1 MRLLLMLFLCL
12 LCRPVLAGQAV
23 QPWID
28 AAAPGSRLELP
39 PGVYSGPGVI
49 RKPLSIEGRGKVI
62 IDGGGRG
69 TVLTVLADQV
79 SLSGLQLSGSGDS
92 HDALD
97 SALHVE
103 GRQVI
108 LDNLTIDDA
117 LFGIVLH
124 NTTDSLLRNSRIRS
138 KAYAMA
144 ERGDG
149 LRLWNSHGNQ
159 IVGNDFSRIRDITIS
174 NATHNRFVGNRVR
187 DSRRAFNLLFAR
199 RSLIDGNRFEHNA
212 TGITALNSE
221 GLIIRNNQIVH
232 AMDASGAGV
241 ALKETSSA
249 LVVGNDIVHCAH
261 GIMAD
266 SPMDPLNRIALI
278 DNRLA
283 HNITGIYFYG
293 QKGGHI
299 GLGNRFEN
307 NLWQVTVIGDG
318 DASDDLWL
326 GNYWDDY
333 QGFDRNADGIGD
345 TPHEIYSYA
354 DRIWIETPGAK
365 FFRNSPLL
373 ELLDF
378 LERLAPFSPP
388 DLILRDT
395 APRVHKKP

>member
-1 MRLLLMLFLCL
+1 MMYINICHLPAKFDLDWRNGGLIAAITAHALLLMLFLCL

-39 PGVYSGPGVI
+39 PGGPQWPGGDSQTAQHRGPGQGDH
-49 RKPLSIEGRGKVI
+49 RWR
-62 IDGGGRG
+62 RQG
-69 TVLTVLADQV
+69 TVLTILADQV

-92 HDALD
+92 NDALD

-103 GRQVI
+103 GKQVI

-117 LFGIVLH
+117 LFGVVLH

-138 KAYAMA
+138 KAYTMA

-232 AMDASGAGV
+232 AMDVSVPG
-241 ALKETSSA
+241 
-249 LVVGNDIVHCAH
+249 
-261 GIMAD
+261 
-266 SPMDPLNRIALI
+266 SPSRKPLR
-278 DNRLA
+278 R
-283 HNITGIYFYG
+283 
-293 QKGGHI
+293 
-299 GLGNRFEN
+299 
-307 NLWQVTVIGDG
+307 
-318 DASDDLWL
+318 
-326 GNYWDDY
+326 
-333 QGFDRNADGIGD
+333 
-345 TPHEIYSYA
+345 
-354 DRIWIETPGAK
+354 
-365 FFRNSPLL
+365 
-373 ELLDF
+373 
-378 LERLAPFSPP
+378 
-388 DLILRDT
+388 
-395 APRVHKKP
+395 